1 MVHKFTE
8 INYRAEN
15 RVNTSKIFKWTAQT
29 RIVLVLNLTEI
40 SRLRNNEVLVWRY
53 QNGGY
58 FWRKFLHKKPKGLN
72 GIKLDIDEFDQRM
85 VFIPKK
91 LVEAHEMLKSLN
103 HWNT

>member
-40 SRLRNNEVLVWRY
+40 SRLRNNEVLAWR
-53 QNGGY
+53 
-58 FWRKFLHKKPKGLN
+58 
-72 GIKLDIDEFDQRM
+72 D
-85 VFIPKK
+85 
-91 LVEAHEMLKSLN
+91 
-103 HWNT
+103 